1 MTQRQKRNLMILFLI
16 YAVLG
21 LINFIFFPSAN
32 LEGVGLRWTY
42 SFGEAQTFWNTI
54 NPMTVIMSF
63 LIIFLLIIFA
73 AGVKFELIPN
83 KKQALVESL
92 LGYFWELVED
102 AVPNPKYRKP
112 IYIISTTLFLFIL
125 IANLLSGIP
134 GINVTPASEGIK
146 VGLFTDTWYTPTSDL
161 NTNATFALM
170 VLIIS
175 HIFAAS
181 AKGILNWLKMFIE
194 PTPLLLPL
202 NLIGELAKPVSH
214 SLRLFGNIFGGGI
227 LVLIISYMVKYFVLP
242 VFLWGFFGI
251 FVGLIQAF
259 VFSLLAI
266 AYMGSLLE
274 E

>member
-1 MTQRQKRNLMILFLI
+1 MTQKQKKILLTLFLI
-16 YAVLG
+16 YAGLG

-32 LEGVGLRWTY
+32 LEGVGLRWVY
-42 SFGEAQTFWNTI
+42 SFGGIPTFWNTI
-54 NPMTVIMSF
+54 NPMTVIMSGAII
-63 LIIFLLIIFA
+63 LILIIFA
-73 AGVKFELIPN
+73 AGVKFELIPD

-102 AVPNPKYRKP
+102 AVPNQKYRKP
-112 IYIISTTLFLFIL
+112 IYVIATTLFLYIL
-125 IANLLSGIP
+125 IANLLSGMP
-134 GINVTPASEGIK
+134 GINVSPVNDGLK
-146 VGLFTDTWYTPTSDL
+146 VALFTDTWYTPTSDL
-161 NTNATFALM
+161 NTNATFAVM

-181 AKGILNWLKMFIE
+181 AKGIGNWLKMFIE

-227 LVLIISYMVKYFVLP
+227 LVLIISYMLKYFVLP
-242 VFLWGFFGI
+242 IFLWGFFGI

>member
-1 MTQRQKRNLMILFLI
+1 MTQGQKKTLLTLFLI
-16 YAVLG
+16 YVGLG
-21 LINFIFFPSAN
+21 LINFIFFPSAD
-32 LEGVGLRWTY
+32 LEGVGLRWVY
-42 SFGEAQTFWNTI
+42 SFGDTPTFWNTI
-54 NPMTVIMSF
+54 NPMTVIMSGVII
-63 LIIFLLIIFA
+63 LILIIFA

-112 IYIISTTLFLFIL
+112 IYVIATTLFLYIL
-125 IANLLSGIP
+125 IANLLSGMP
-134 GINVTPASEGIK
+134 GINVSPVNDGLKIA
-146 VGLFTDTWYTPTSDL
+146 LFTDTWYTPTSDL
-161 NTNATFALM
+161 NTNATFAVM

-181 AKGILNWLKMFIE
+181 AKGIVNWLKMFIE

-227 LVLIISYMVKYFVLP
+227 LVLIISYMLKYFVLP
-242 VFLWGFFGI
+242 IFLWDFLGF
-251 FVGLIQAF
+251 
-259 VFSLLAI
+259 LLD
-266 AYMGSLLE
+266 
-274 E
+274 

>member
-1 MTQRQKRNLMILFLI
+1 MNSKQKRTLLILFSI
-16 YAVLG
+16 YVVLG
-21 LINFIFFPSAN
+21 LVNMFFFPSAD
-32 LEGVGLRWTY
+32 LEGVGLRWAY
-42 SFGEAQTFWNTI
+42 SFGENPSFWNTI
-54 NPMTVIMSF
+54 NPMTVIMSSAIIII
-63 LIIFLLIIFA
+63 LIVFA

-83 KKQALVESL
+83 KKQALIESL

-102 AVPNPKYRKP
+102 AVPNEKYRKP
-112 IYIISTTLFLFIL
+112 IYVISTTLFLFIL
-125 IANLLSGIP
+125 IANLLSGMP
-134 GINVTPASEGIK
+134 GINVTPVSDGIK
-146 VGLFTDTWYTPTSDL
+146 IGLFTDTWYTPTSDL

-175 HIFAAS
+175 HVFAAK
-181 AKGILNWLKMFIE
+181 AKGIGNWLKMFIE

-227 LVLIISYMVKYFVLP
+227 LVLIISYMLKYFLLP
-242 VFLWGFFGI
+242 IFLWGFFGI